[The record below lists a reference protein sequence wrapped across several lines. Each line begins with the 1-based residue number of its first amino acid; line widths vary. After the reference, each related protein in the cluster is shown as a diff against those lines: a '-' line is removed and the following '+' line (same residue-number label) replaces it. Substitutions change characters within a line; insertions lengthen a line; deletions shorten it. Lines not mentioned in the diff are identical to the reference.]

1 MLQEYRTYAYT
12 KDSLNMLETVAKVGD
27 DLIYDIVERV
37 FTYTAIVGTA
47 ICGIYGAT
55 HITTAERSLPRN
67 GRSHG
72 GIWNKNDRT
81 LGYYGKDGKL
91 RYSIAF
97 NNHKS
102 PNIHNIPHW
111 HTEMP
116 HSAPINNVLKFIWEF
131 IRKGF

>member
-12 KDSLNMLETVAKVGD
+12 KDSLNMLETAAKVGD
-27 DLIYDIVERV
+27 DFIYDIVERV

-55 HITTAERSLPRN
+55 HTSINSTRSTPSSGKPHTASY
-67 GRSHG
+67 
-72 GIWNKNDRT
+72 NKQYKT
-81 LGYYGKDGKL
+81 MTYYGKDGKMK
-91 RYSIAF
+91 YSTHFF
-97 NNHKS
+97 NRGHQW
-102 PNIHNIPHW
+102 IHW